1 MPYENKTMPQDADHS
16 PTLRCAKCRTPIAL
30 RDSNPSF
37 PFCSSR
43 CKQLDLSVWLSEGYR
58 LTIAQE
64 PEGDEPSPQA
74 WLPEGREDVD

>member
-1 MPYENKTMPQDADHS
+1 MPHENKTMPQDAPDTQ
-16 PTLRCAKCRTPIAL
+16 TLRCAKCRTPIAT

-58 LTIAQE
+58 LSISEE
-64 PEGDEPSPQA
+64 PEGDEPSPKA
-74 WLPEGREDVD
+74 WLSDADAELN